1 MSQAQSMSLSH
12 FTKAV
17 QSAVKAAKL
26 KHPKFNVELPEGITF
41 SYLIRGFPV
50 PETVLANVTLG
61 EAQAFA
67 NEIAAH
73 VSEHA
78 GVTADAK
85 TGAQGAVYSFGRHVI
100 CGIPPAESFL
110 MKE

>member
-17 QSAVKAAKL
+17 QSAVKAAKH

-50 PETVLANVTLG
+50 PDTVLANVTLG

-67 NEIAAH
+67 NEIAAE
-73 VSEHA
+73 VGQQA
-78 GVTADAK
+78 GIAELK
-85 TGAQGAVYSFGRHVI
+85 SGAQGAVYSFGHHVI
-100 CGIPPAESFL
+100 CGIPPAETFL